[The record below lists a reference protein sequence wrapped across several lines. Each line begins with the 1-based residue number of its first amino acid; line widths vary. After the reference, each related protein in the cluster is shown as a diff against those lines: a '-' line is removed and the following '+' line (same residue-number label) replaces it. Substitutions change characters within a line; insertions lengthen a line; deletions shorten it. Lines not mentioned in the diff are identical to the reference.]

1 MTSASQPPEPGR
13 PIPSTDNTG
22 STGSTHPTPAA
33 SDLLG
38 QALDQLRERPTPR
51 VVEVGDAVLRRT
63 LAAPRRAVLV
73 HARAPHDF
81 VRVSSTAIITV
92 LRERIDAG
100 LTAAAVGRIGL
111 DVSRE
116 GSLDQLTVE
125 LFVQY
130 GADILV
136 LADEARALALSTL
149 AGLLGPD
156 GPTVHVTVSHVHVS
170 DVTVGD
176 PHLVDPGEE

>member
-1 MTSASQPPEPGR
+1 MTSAPQPAEPGR
-13 PIPSTDNTG
+13 PVPD
-22 STGSTHPTPAA
+22 STGTTDPTAVPAA
-33 SDLLG
+33 SDFLG
-38 QALDQLRERPTPR
+38 RALEQLRERPLPR
-51 VVEVGDAVLRRT
+51 VVEVGDAILRRT
-63 LAAPRRAVLV
+63 LAAPRRSVLV
-73 HARAPHDF
+73 RARAPHSF
-81 VRVSSTAIITV
+81 VQVSSTAIITV

-100 LTAAAVGRIGL
+100 LVTGAVGRIGL

-116 GSLDQLTVE
+116 GTLDQLTVE

-130 GADILV
+130 GEDILV
-136 LADEARALALSTL
+136 LADEARALALSSL

-156 GPTVHVTVSHVHVS
+156 GPAVHVTVSHVHVS